1 MSLKNIFFLLTI
13 LLTAS
18 IQAQEININK
28 ATAIEIASNLEGI
41 GIKKA
46 KDIVQYRN
54 DNGDFKD
61 IKELIKIK
69 GIGDKTISKNEKN
82 IRFK

>member
-1 MSLKNIFFLLTI
+1 MSINNIFFLLTI
-13 LLTAS
+13 LVTAS

-28 ATAIEIASNLEGI
+28 ANAKEIASNLEGI

-46 KDIVQYRN
+46 KDIVQYRI

-61 IKELIKIK
+61 IKELMKIK

>member
-1 MSLKNIFFLLTI
+1 MHLKIIFFLLVI
-13 LLTAS
+13 LVTSA
-18 IQAQEININK
+18 IHAQEININK

>member
-1 MSLKNIFFLLTI
+1 MSIKNIFFLLTI
-13 LLTAS
+13 LVTAS

-28 ATAIEIASNLEGI
+28 ANAKEIASNLEGI

-46 KDIVQYRN
+46 KDIVQYRI

-61 IKELIKIK
+61 IKELMKIK